1 MNSFLWHQI
10 NPFSPPVIALLPLC
24 CLFSVLFTLAE
35 TSGAVFPPVPVIQT
49 QKRVALFSKAN
60 PKPNVL
66 RSARDQRGKSELA
79 DVVKSNWCQLF
90 CLGASLQMTRLIE
103 ANKGRL
109 MQGRNTS
116 HEASYVES
124 IEGKKHRLAG
134 RAGSGTGHRNKQRYN
149 K

>member
-1 MNSFLWHQI
+1 M
-10 NPFSPPVIALLPLC
+10 
-24 CLFSVLFTLAE
+24 
-35 TSGAVFPPVPVIQT
+35 IQT
-49 QKRVALFSKAN
+49 QKTCCFVFQSKSEAKCSEISKG
-60 PKPNVL
+60 P
-66 RSARDQRGKSELA
+66 ARKSELA
-79 DVVKSNWCQLF
+79 DVAKSNWCQLF
-90 CLGASLQMTRLIE
+90 CLGASLQMTRLIA

-134 RAGSGTGHRNKQRYN
+134 RGTGHRNKQKYN